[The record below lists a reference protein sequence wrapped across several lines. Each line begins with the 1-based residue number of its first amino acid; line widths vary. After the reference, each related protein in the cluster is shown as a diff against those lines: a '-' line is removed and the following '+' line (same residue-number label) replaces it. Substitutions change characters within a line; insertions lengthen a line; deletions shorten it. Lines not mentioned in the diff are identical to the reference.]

1 MAGRIELEPD
11 SVIISGA
18 ASILSG
24 IETWPTEPIAL
35 IGLTDS
41 LRQSIALSDSLRG
54 LILLSGREVMLS
66 APVKPFVGISREVT
80 IEVLGVP
87 SYRQV
92 VAFDPP
98 RIAIDARVA
107 MDEYDAALSSES
119 FRATV
124 ALSAL
129 QADTTGFISPIL
141 SFEGSEDVR
150 YLRSRPNR
158 VRYYFTL
165 EDQP

>member
-1 MAGRIELEPD
+1 
-11 SVIISGA
+11 
-18 ASILSG
+18 
-24 IETWPTEPIAL
+24 
-35 IGLTDS
+35 
-41 LRQSIALSDSLRG
+41 
-54 LILLSGREVMLS
+54 MLS